1 MRGRKWIFPV
11 LSICS
16 VMSGANALAG
26 TSACPPTLSN
36 AAQLTCLQAQD
47 YILAKELSVAQKQKA
62 LDKVTQ
68 TAGPSR
74 TLPLPE
80 VLAVYGVGQKPMTAI
95 LGWPSGQSLQ
105 VRLGDHLPGG
115 FVVSGVS
122 DGTVTVRK
130 GGLTHVLLMNGGPSG
145 TESGTLGNNSGS
157 GVQTTK
163 NMGQIPLPMKPLP
176 KIAVP
181 DSSAV
186 SGGQ

>member
-1 MRGRKWIFPV
+1 MRGRKLIFPV

-16 VMSGANALAG
+16 AISGVHAMAG
-26 TSACPPTLSN
+26 TSVCPSTLSN
-36 AAQLTCLQAQD
+36 AERLTCLQAQND
-47 YILAKELSVAQKQKA
+47 ILAQELSVAKKQKA

-115 FVVSGVS
+115 FVVSSVS

-130 GGLTHVLLMNGGPSG
+130 GGMTHVLLMNGGPSG
-145 TESGTLGNNSGS
+145 TGSGTLGYHSGS
-157 GVQTTK
+157 GV
-163 NMGQIPLPMKPLP
+163 IPLPMKPMLTKSLP
-176 KIAVP
+176 STTVS
-181 DSSAV
+181 DVSAV
-186 SGGQ
+186 SGGH